1 MVARN
6 SLTQLLNEELGQSI
20 IELILMLPV
29 MIGLIILMIKINTAI
44 QVSIVDQKYAR
55 AQALFLTFNSPF
67 YPDVEKQVKMAE
79 YGMNQMLVG
88 VSGNLDSSGQGSD
101 YIPEATIQNVA
112 RKSRGQPDDPGK
124 EPVFS
129 RSKVRIRNSVTLCTQ
144 NIQIGIGSGSGPK
157 SVNPVLGGSV
167 LSSVMD
173 PRELASYC
181 GSKMNYIR

>member
-1 MVARN
+1 MAARS
-6 SLTQLLNEELGQSI
+6 SLNQITNEDLGQSI

-67 YPDVEKQVKMAE
+67 YPDIEKQVKMAD
-79 YGMNQMLVG
+79 YSMNQMLVG
-88 VSGNLDSSGQGSD
+88 VSGNLESSGQGSD
-101 YIPEATIQNVA
+101 YLPEATTQNIA
-112 RKSRGQPDDPGK
+112 RNPRGQRDDPGK
-124 EPVFS
+124 EPILS

-144 NIQIGIGSGSGPK
+144 NIQIGIGSGSGPRP
-157 SVNPVLGGSV
+157 VNPVLGSSV
-167 LSSVMD
+167 LRGVMD